1 MKDNMKHKHRFGW
14 LVLLAPAL
22 YARTSHAQAAP
33 GGGTTPSGGATP
45 GMPSGGATQ
54 GGRAASPSGEPGPP
68 SPGMPAGTPAVP
80 PGGAIYAPPY
90 GLPTGPYVDQN
101 AHLESSAK
109 PTMDVSRSTDGF
121 DFGTSGGP
129 SVVRGNANG
138 AYSTAP
144 SQGGDFES
152 GEFLPPVHVVRR
164 GDTLW
169 DLCDKYFRNPWDW
182 PRIWSYNPGLQ
193 NPHWI
198 YPGDQIRMQ
207 PGAAAPGPEQ
217 GAGQPGAGQGGGK
230 RPLAKFVG
238 RQQRVAPNTIFLRDQ
253 GYIDDSTKDVW
264 GEVGGS
270 PDDQLLLSEGDNS
283 YIDMKPGHDVSPG
296 DELTIFRPLKSN
308 LRGDAKGTLVAILGT
323 AKVEK
328 WDPQTRVAR
337 AKLTESLDVIER
349 GSQVGPVRRRF
360 EVVPPVKND
369 VELWGHVAASLY
381 PHVLY
386 GQNQVVFIDRGQQEG
401 LVPGN
406 RLFVITRGD
415 GYRKTLVG
423 ASEFAASHVQYENEE
438 PAKVEQGGA
447 LGKGDEKNYPEEVIG
462 EIRVLSVRDH
472 TAACLVVA
480 STREIEPGQRIV
492 ARKGY

>member
-1 MKDNMKHKHRFGW
+1 MKDNMKQKHRLVW
-14 LVLLAPAL
+14 LVFLAPL
-22 YARTSHAQAAP
+22 FHPRQGHAQAAP
-33 GGGTTPSGGATP
+33 GGATP
-45 GMPSGGATQ
+45 GTGTSGAGMPSGG
-54 GGRAASPSGEPGPP
+54 SPSGATPGGGAAPGAP
-68 SPGMPAGTPAVP
+68 SPGAPANAPAVP

-90 GLPTGPYVDQN
+90 GLPTGPFTDQN
-101 AHLESSAK
+101 AHLPSSSQ
-109 PTMDVSRSTDGF
+109 PTMDTSRSSDHF
-121 DFGTSGGP
+121 DFGASGGP

-138 AYSTAP
+138 AYSV
-144 SQGGDFES
+144 SRSGDVEM
-152 GEFLPPVHVVRR
+152 GEFMPQVHVVRR

-169 DLCDKYFRNPWDW
+169 DLCDKYFHNPWDW

-198 YPGDQIRMQ
+198 YPGDQIRMEQGGAPGAPSGQGAAQ
-207 PGAAAPGPEQ
+207 PG
-217 GAGQPGAGQGGGK
+217 GGGT

-238 RQQRVAPNTIFLRDQ
+238 RQQKVAPNTIFLRDQ
-253 GYIDDSTKDVW
+253 GYIDDSVKDVW

-270 PDDQLLLSEGDNS
+270 PDDQLLLSEGDSS
-283 YIDMKPGHDVSPG
+283 YIDMKPGHDVVPG
-296 DELTIFRPLKSN
+296 EELTIFRPLKSN

-349 GSQVGPVRRRF
+349 GSFVGPVRRRF
-360 EVVPPVKND
+360 EVVAPVKND

-386 GQNQVVFIDRGQQEG
+386 GQNQVVFIDKGQQEG

-406 RLFVITRGD
+406 RLFVVTRGD
-415 GYRKTLVG
+415 AYRKTLIG

-438 PAKVEQGGA
+438 PAKVEKGGA
-447 LGKGDEKNYPEEVIG
+447 LGT
-462 EIRVLSVRDH
+462 EIRVMSVRDH
-472 TAACLVVA
+472 TAACLVISA
-480 STREIEPGQRIV
+480 TREIEPGQRIV

>member
-1 MKDNMKHKHRFGW
+1 LPSSSQPSTD
-14 LVLLAPAL
+14 
-22 YARTSHAQAAP
+22 TSRASDHFDL
-33 GGGTTPSGGATP
+33 GPSAGAT
-45 GMPSGGATQ
+45 
-54 GGRAASPSGEPGPP
+54 
-68 SPGMPAGTPAVP
+68 
-80 PGGAIYAPPY
+80 
-90 GLPTGPYVDQN
+90 
-101 AHLESSAK
+101 
-109 PTMDVSRSTDGF
+109 
-121 DFGTSGGP
+121 
-129 SVVRGNANG
+129 VVRGNATG
-138 AYSTAP
+138 AYAGP
-144 SQGGDFES
+144 SGPS
-152 GEFLPPVHVVRR
+152 GILETNEFMPPVYVVRR

-169 DLCDKYFRNPWDW
+169 DLCDRYFHNPWDW

-207 PGAAAPGPEQ
+207 PATPPGAPEQPSAAPVP
-217 GAGQPGAGQGGGK
+217 GGGGAP
-230 RPLAKFVG
+230 RFVG
-238 RQQRVAPNTIFLRDQ
+238 RQRRVAPNTIFLRDQ
-253 GYIDDSTKDVW
+253 GYIEEGIKDIW

-283 YIDMKPGHDVSPG
+283 YIDMKPGHDVAPG
-296 DELTIFRPLKSN
+296 DELTVFRPLKSN

-323 AKVEK
+323 ARVEK
-328 WDPQTRVAR
+328 FDPQTRVAR

-349 GSQVGPVRRRF
+349 GSFVGPVTRRF

-386 GQNQVVFIDRGQQEG
+386 GQNQVVFIDKGKQEG

-406 RLFVITRGD
+406 RLFVVTRGD
-415 GYRKTLVG
+415 EYRKTLVG

-438 PAKVEQGGA
+438 PAKVIQGGA
-447 LGKGDEKNYPEEVIG
+447 LGKGKDTNYPEEVIG

-480 STREIEPGQRIV
+480 ASHEIEPGQRVV